1 MPSTHRRLAVAG
13 ILTAAAI
20 AVPAAAL
27 AAGSDSPHPKAG
39 HPGATG
45 TTSSA
50 ANQAPDL
57 TAVAKSAGI
66 SVSRLEAGLRAAKQ
80 AGGNNT
86 AGIAALAAAAGVS
99 NATAHRIADTVFGA
113 NSPGPRSKAA
123 SSAGPSDK
131 SGPTVDLSALASS
144 AGISVSR
151 LQAGLVAAKQAGG
164 NNAAGIAA
172 FTAAAGVS
180 NATAHRIVDAVF
192 GTQVNGGLTG
202 PAATGVLASRLGIS
216 RSAAQHALEQ
226 IAALSGKDG
235 VSPTSAAFARI
246 AHELG
251 VSPARLATALDAVKQ
266 SMAGK

>member
-1 MPSTHRRLAVAG
+1 MPTTHRRLAVAG

-57 TAVAKSAGI
+57 TAIAKSAGI

-131 SGPTVDLSALASS
+131 SGPIDLSALASS
-144 AGISVSR
+144 AGISMSR

>member
-57 TAVAKSAGI
+57 TAIAKSAGI
-66 SVSRLEAGLRAAKQ
+66 SVSRLEAGLRPAKQ

-99 NATAHRIADTVFGA
+99 NATAHRIADTVFGP

-131 SGPTVDLSALASS
+131 SGPIDLSALASS

-192 GTQVNGGLTG
+192 GTQVNGSLTG

>member
-1 MPSTHRRLAVAG
+1 MPTTHRRLAVAG

-57 TAVAKSAGI
+57 TAIAKSAGI
-66 SVSRLEAGLRAAKQ
+66 SVSRLEAGLRPAKQ

-86 AGIAALAAAAGVS
+86 AGIAALA
-99 NATAHRIADTVFGA
+99 
-113 NSPGPRSKAA
+113 
-123 SSAGPSDK
+123 
-131 SGPTVDLSALASS
+131 
-144 AGISVSR
+144 
-151 LQAGLVAAKQAGG
+151 
-164 NNAAGIAA
+164 
-172 FTAAAGVS
+172 AAAGVS